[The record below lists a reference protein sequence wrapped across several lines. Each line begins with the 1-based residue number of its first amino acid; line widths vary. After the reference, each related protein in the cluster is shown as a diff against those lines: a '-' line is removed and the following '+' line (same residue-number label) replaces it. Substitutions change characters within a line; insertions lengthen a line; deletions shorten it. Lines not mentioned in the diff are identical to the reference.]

1 MKTTIIVIRFV
12 LWISVCNSA
21 HDKRSNVLAVT
32 KVPERFCLFADKKI
46 SREEV
51 PEFIR
56 TCNEIND
63 ELYCL
68 LHSNQI
74 ICNLSHLLNINLNV
88 LHSNLYQA
96 MLYVDNNKI
105 SDTIQKIV
113 EAMIVVYHLLLEVK
127 NNLVSFP
134 ITDKTIIGLINDYFN
149 SIGDDRVLETS
160 FEDITN
166 YISKHF

>member
-21 HDKRSNVLAVT
+21 QDKRSNISTVT
-32 KVPERFCLFADKKI
+32 SVPERFYLFADKKI

-56 TCNEIND
+56 TCNDIND
-63 ELYCL
+63 GLYCL
-68 LHSNQI
+68 IHSNQI

-96 MLYVDNNKI
+96 MLYVDSNKI
-105 SDTIQKIV
+105 DDTIQQIV

-127 NNLVSFP
+127 DNLVSFP
-134 ITDKTIIGLINDYFN
+134 ITDKTIIDLTNDYFN
-149 SIGDDRVLETS
+149 SISDDRVLETS
-160 FEDITN
+160 FEDVTT

>member
-21 HDKRSNVLAVT
+21 QDKRSNISTVT
-32 KVPERFCLFADKKI
+32 SVPERFYLFADKKI

-56 TCNEIND
+56 TCNDIND

-68 LHSNQI
+68 IHSNQI
-74 ICNLSHLLNINLNV
+74 ICNLAHLLNINLNL

-96 MLYVDNNKI
+96 MLYVDSNKI
-105 SDTIQKIV
+105 AETIQQIV

-134 ITDKTIIGLINDYFN
+134 ITDKTIIDLTNDYFN
-149 SIGDDRVLETS
+149 SISDDRVLETS
-160 FEDITN
+160 FEDVTT

>member
-12 LWISVCNSA
+12 LWIAVCNSA
-21 HDKRSNVLAVT
+21 QDKRSNISAVT
-32 KVPERFCLFADKKI
+32 KIPERFYLFADKKI

-51 PEFIR
+51 PEFIK

-68 LHSNQI
+68 IHSNQI

-96 MLYVDNNKI
+96 MLYVDSDKI
-105 SDTIQKIV
+105 SDTIQQIV

-127 NNLVSFP
+127 NNLIALP
-134 ITDKTIIGLINDYFN
+134 ITDKTIVRLTNDYF
-149 SIGDDRVLETS
+149 SSTPDDRVLETS
-160 FEDITN
+160 IEDLVV

>member
-21 HDKRSNVLAVT
+21 QDKRSNISTVT
-32 KVPERFCLFADKKI
+32 SVPERFYLFADKKI

-56 TCNEIND
+56 TCNDIND
-63 ELYCL
+63 ALYCL
-68 LHSNQI
+68 IHSNQI

-105 SDTIQKIV
+105 SDTIQQIV

-127 NNLVSFP
+127 DNLVSFP
-134 ITDKTIIGLINDYFN
+134 ITDKTIIGLTNDYFN
-149 SIGDDRVLETS
+149 SISDDRVLETS
-160 FEDITN
+160 FEDVTT

>member
-1 MKTTIIVIRFV
+1 MYYGFLFVIQHKINAV
-12 LWISVCNSA
+12 ISS
-21 HDKRSNVLAVT
+21 
-32 KVPERFCLFADKKI
+32 VPERFYLFADKKI

-56 TCNEIND
+56 TCNDIND
-63 ELYCL
+63 ALYCL
-68 LHSNQI
+68 IHSNQI

-105 SDTIQKIV
+105 SDTIQQIV

-127 NNLVSFP
+127 DNLVSFP
-134 ITDKTIIGLINDYFN
+134 ITDKTIISLVNDYFN

>member
-1 MKTTIIVIRFV
+1 MKTTITIIRFV

-21 HDKRSNVLAVT
+21 QDKRSNISTVT
-32 KVPERFCLFADKKI
+32 SVPERFYLFADKKI

-56 TCNEIND
+56 TCNDIND
-63 ELYCL
+63 ALYCL
-68 LHSNQI
+68 IHSNQI
-74 ICNLSHLLNINLNV
+74 ICNLSHLLNINVNV

-105 SDTIQKIV
+105 SDTIQQIV

-127 NNLVSFP
+127 DNLVSFP
-134 ITDKTIIGLINDYFN
+134 ITDKTIIGLVNDYFN

>member
-1 MKTTIIVIRFV
+1 MKTTIIIIRFV
-12 LWISVCNSA
+12 LWISVCNASW
-21 HDKRSNVLAVT
+21 DKRSNVLAVT
-32 KVPERFCLFADKKI
+32 KIPERFCLFADKKI

-56 TCNEIND
+56 TCNDVSD
-63 ELYCL
+63 ELCCL
-68 LHSNQI
+68 IHSNQI
-74 ICNLSHLLNINLNV
+74 ICNLAHLLNINLNV

-105 SDTIQKIV
+105 VDTIQQIV

-127 NNLVSFP
+127 DNLVSLP
-134 ITDKTIIGLINDYFN
+134 ITDKTIIGLTNDYFN
-149 SIGDDRVLETS
+149 SISDDRVLETS
-160 FEDITN
+160 FEDVTT

>member
-12 LWISVCNSA
+12 LWISVCNA
-21 HDKRSNVLAVT
+21 TRDKHSNVLTVT
-32 KVPERFCLFADKKI
+32 KVPERFYLFADKKI

-68 LHSNQI
+68 IHSNQI
-74 ICNLSHLLNINLNV
+74 ICNLAHLLNINLNL

-96 MLYVDNNKI
+96 MLYVDSNKI
-105 SDTIQKIV
+105 AETIQQIV

-134 ITDKTIIGLINDYFN
+134 ITDKTIINLVNDYFN

-160 FEDITN
+160 FEDLIT

>member
-12 LWISVCNSA
+12 LWISVCNA
-21 HDKRSNVLAVT
+21 TRDKRSNVLAVT
-32 KVPERFCLFADKKI
+32 KVPERFYLFADKKI

-51 PEFIR
+51 PDFIR

-68 LHSNQI
+68 IHSNQI
-74 ICNLSHLLNINLNV
+74 ICNLAHLLNINLSV

-96 MLYVDNNKI
+96 MLYVDSDKI
-105 SDTIQKIV
+105 SDTIQQIV

-127 NNLVSFP
+127 DNLVSFP
-134 ITDKTIIGLINDYFN
+134 ITDKTIVSLVNDYF
-149 SIGDDRVLETS
+149 SSTPDDRVLETS
-160 FEDITN
+160 FEDIIT

>member
-21 HDKRSNVLAVT
+21 QDKRSNISTVT
-32 KVPERFCLFADKKI
+32 SVPERFYLFADKKI

-56 TCNEIND
+56 TCNDIND
-63 ELYCL
+63 ALYCL
-68 LHSNQI
+68 IHSNQI

-105 SDTIQKIV
+105 SDTIQQIV

-127 NNLVSFP
+127 DNLVSLP
-134 ITDKTIIGLINDYFN
+134 ITDKTIIGLTNDYFN
-149 SIGDDRVLETS
+149 SISDDRVLETS
-160 FEDITN
+160 FEDVTT

>member
-21 HDKRSNVLAVT
+21 QDKRSNISTVT
-32 KVPERFCLFADKKI
+32 SVPERFYLFADKKI

-56 TCNEIND
+56 TCNDIND
-63 ELYCL
+63 ALYCL
-68 LHSNQI
+68 IHSNQI

-96 MLYVDNNKI
+96 MLYVDNDKI
-105 SDTIQKIV
+105 SDTIQQIV

-127 NNLVSFP
+127 DNLVSLP
-134 ITDKTIIGLINDYFN
+134 ITDKTIIGLTNDYFN
-149 SIGDDRVLETS
+149 SISDDRVLETS

>member
-1 MKTTIIVIRFV
+1 MKTTIIIIRFV
-12 LWISVCNSA
+12 LWISVCNSTR
-21 HDKRSNVLAVT
+21 DKRSNVSTVT
-32 KVPERFCLFADKKI
+32 KVPERFCLFTDKKI

-56 TCNEIND
+56 TCNDVSD

-68 LHSNQI
+68 IHSNQI
-74 ICNLSHLLNINLNV
+74 ICNLSHLLNINLDV

-105 SDTIQKIV
+105 SDTIQQVV
-113 EAMIVVYHLLLEVK
+113 EAIIFIYHLLLEVK
-127 NNLVSFP
+127 DNLVSFP
-134 ITDKTIIGLINDYFN
+134 ITDKTIISLTNDYFN
-149 SIGDDRVLETS
+149 SVGNDRVLES
-160 FEDITN
+160 SVEDIVA